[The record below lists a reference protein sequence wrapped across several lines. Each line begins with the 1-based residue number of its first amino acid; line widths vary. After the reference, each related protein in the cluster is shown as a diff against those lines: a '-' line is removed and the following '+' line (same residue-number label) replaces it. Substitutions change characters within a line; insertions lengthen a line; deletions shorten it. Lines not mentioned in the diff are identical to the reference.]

1 MSEKRK
7 NTPDDIRALIERVD
21 DQLREAQRLRSYV
34 NERSRRGEWWP
45 ERRRVPRVPQRPSN
59 DDNHHSST

>member
-7 NTPDDIRALIERVD
+7 ITPDDIRGLIEQFD
-21 DQLREAQRLRSYV
+21 DRLREAQELRSYV

-45 ERRRVPRVPQRPSN
+45 ERRRAPRVPQRPS